1 METNFYKI
9 PTEDEMKARKEL
21 LIKRINDMENEK
33 FEQRNYVKPAWQP
46 TEKEMAQEK
55 QIITNEPTPEPAPVT
70 TEGDKTNNE

>member
-1 METNFYKI
+1 MN
-9 PTEDEMKARKEL
+9 
-21 LIKRINDMENEK
+21 NEEA
-33 FEQRNYVKPAWQP
+33 FQRNYVKPAWQS